1 MSPGRRLRLSRM
13 SRPAAE
19 EDVERHLARI
29 RAEAIDF
36 ASQVSLSPMA
46 GQQFQYGD
54 HLMVRRP
61 GYDHH
66 GVYASDER
74 VIDLGGYDLLSKH
87 PAVPSFFRSGR
98 ILAARWMILTLGWM
112 L

>member
-1 MSPGRRLRLSRM
+1 
-13 SRPAAE
+13 
-19 EDVERHLARI
+19 
-29 RAEAIDF
+29 
-36 ASQVSLSPMA
+36 MA

-87 PAVPSFFRSGR
+87 RNGVHPVTLRQFAGGRWVFRRFRTLSPRVSGR
-98 ILAARWMILTLGWM
+98 GASEAA
-112 L
+112 